1 MGSAGD
7 VFNADESLAQ
17 ANGMESKLR
26 SSEQELELEGEAQF
40 QLRRDYTNDKAETN
54 GRKQDAARA
63 VGEGPTEAAN
73 AVTKF
78 TQQAEGDAGQAMS
91 NMQRAA
97 ELESGATLQ
106 KFQGAISTG
115 EQQWEGDQAQ
125 TGVALSAADEKANA
139 AGAGLNEDGANAA
152 DAMMTMCSGLEAA
165 GDDLTSMTDS
175 TARKMASE
183 ELDAENELNRKANSA
198 DEKFTQLASSQEQAA
213 ALQDQHMLQQQ
224 QQMEREMV
232 NNLDIVS
239 GDQTK
244 QVKTMV
250 NGAAKLERWVKDEAH
265 EQEANAQKF
274 MEKFDMIQGNV
285 QDMWGKVETGSLEA
299 KKLVDGQSLMAE
311 RSLDEH
317 LKGID
322 GELKEEIRSRL
333 QKQADDMAAL
343 QKQHGQDE
351 AAAREALLDLQA
363 EAKKDIEPIMAKSDK
378 LGPSLSAYK
387 NELEAKE

>member
-139 AGAGLNEDGANAA
+139 AGAGLNEDSANAA
-152 DAMMTMCSGLEAA
+152 DAMMTLGSGLESA

-183 ELDAENELNRKANSA
+183 EQDAENELKRKANSA
-198 DEKFTQLASSQEQAA
+198 EEKFTQLSSSQEQAA
-213 ALQDQHMLQQQ
+213 ALQDRHMLQQQ

-244 QVKTMV
+244 QVKSMV
-250 NGAAKLERWVKDEAH
+250 NGVSKLERWVQDEAK
-265 EQEANAQKF
+265 EQA
-274 MEKFDMIQGNV
+274 
-285 QDMWGKVETGSLEA
+285 
-299 KKLVDGQSLMAE
+299 
-311 RSLDEH
+311 
-317 LKGID
+317 
-322 GELKEEIRSRL
+322 
-333 QKQADDMAAL
+333 AAL
-343 QKQHGQDE
+343 QDQHMMQ
-351 AAAREALLDLQA
+351 QQQQ
-363 EAKKDIEPIMAKSDK
+363 
-378 LGPSLSAYK
+378 
-387 NELEAKE
+387 